1 MDIASKKIELINLLI
16 EENKEWVLS
25 EIETI
30 LLNSLSEKE
39 KKAIDDGYVSL
50 EETAPQTHDA
60 VMEETKKR
68 YPKYFKK

>member
-16 EENKEWVLS
+16 EENKESVLS

-30 LLNSLSEKE
+30 LLHSLSEKE

-50 EETAPQTHDA
+50 EEAAPQTHDA